1 MIDRSLAIISN
12 KTRRSSLALRNDLRS
27 SFRVERALEK
37 NSLAIKSKLLEDR
50 NRTLKALAL
59 RSTQKEKDKKG
70 GVGGALG
77 LLGGGTLARR
87 FFGRPRGGFQV
98 PKVPKVPTRGGAFL
112 SRVGKFGRLGRI
124 GPLAVLG
131 TGIDFVGRK
140 AEGQTNLQ
148 AGLGAGGGLAGAL
161 AGAKYGAILGTAV
174 GGPIGTLVGGIGGS
188 IIGGLAG
195 GRLADFFSGADRRRK
210 FEEQRVAI
218 STQKTLFSSA
228 LDDLDRVLDKLES
241 TPFFMAKEEDDDGL
255 PERRFPFGRFFPEPK
270 PETPFLQQPLV
281 KNIGY
286 TALATGLLAL
296 TALAVGSS
304 PGTPED
310 IPLVLA
316 LKSTVAKSPFLMK
329 VAKVLRFAP
338 VEKPLQTLTPGKQI
352 PGISPKGLE
361 LRANKILNDLGT
373 FIKKQA
379 KVTKGRTKIKG
390 RKTLKNQ
397 DKVTY
402 SDALDK
408 VIIKP
413 KPGELERTLRL
424 IEKINKNLNKTNTGR
439 KIQKRQLNLFKN
451 FKKIENP
458 TDLSDLGGSQSNDIA
473 LAPTNNIFIIQQGD
487 NSTQSTPQ
495 TQSGDTILIGGG
507 TFDSFDAEI
516 NIRQMEILQ
525 TA

>member
-1 MIDRSLAIISN
+1 
-12 KTRRSSLALRNDLRS
+12 
-27 SFRVERALEK
+27 
-37 NSLAIKSKLLEDR
+37 
-50 NRTLKALAL
+50 
-59 RSTQKEKDKKG
+59 
-70 GVGGALG
+70 
-77 LLGGGTLARR
+77 
-87 FFGRPRGGFQV
+87 
-98 PKVPKVPTRGGAFL
+98 
-112 SRVGKFGRLGRI
+112 
-124 GPLAVLG
+124 
-131 TGIDFVGRK
+131 
-140 AEGQTNLQ
+140 
-148 AGLGAGGGLAGAL
+148 
-161 AGAKYGAILGTAV
+161 
-174 GGPIGTLVGGIGGS
+174 
-188 IIGGLAG
+188 
-195 GRLADFFSGADRRRK
+195 
-210 FEEQRVAI
+210 
-218 STQKTLFSSA
+218 
-228 LDDLDRVLDKLES
+228 
-241 TPFFMAKEEDDDGL
+241 
-255 PERRFPFGRFFPEPK
+255 
-270 PETPFLQQPLV
+270 
-281 KNIGY
+281 
-286 TALATGLLAL
+286 
-296 TALAVGSS
+296 
-304 PGTPED
+304 
-310 IPLVLA
+310 
-316 LKSTVAKSPFLMK
+316 MK